1 MRKSLMVAGGLALA
15 LALVGCGETTE
26 GTPTAAFGDAKS
38 LVSAASESTAKQ
50 KSSKMTMEMKMGPI
64 TATGNGVGLYD
75 GANSKMAM
83 TMSMDMSAAGMG
95 PMEIEMRMLD
105 GVVYMKMPS
114 GMAGMPEGDQS
125 KPWIKMDLSDMAGAG
140 GMDISKMMEQNDPTK
155 MLELLEESGKLTGT
169 EQTQVDG
176 RPATKYS
183 FDVDF
188 KKMMEQY
195 GGGLGQMGDLDGLDM
210 DSMPMHV
217 WINAENLPVQFT
229 IDMSDVMKKAVE
241 SAGSSAPAGMNFDNA
256 SMTMKY
262 TDWGTEVTVEAPP
275 KSEISEAELPG

>member
-1 MRKSLMVAGGLALA
+1 MRKALMVAGGLALA
-15 LALVGCGETTE
+15 LTFSGCGKTTE
-26 GTPTAAFGDAKS
+26 GTPIAAFSDAQS

-50 KSSKMTMEMKMGPI
+50 KSSKVTMEMKMGPV

-83 TMSMDMSAAGMG
+83 TMSMDMSAAGMDS
-95 PMEIEMRMLD
+95 MDIKMRMLD
-105 GVVYMKMPS
+105 GVIYLKMPS
-114 GMAGMPEGDQS
+114 GMPGMPSTDSS
-125 KPWIKMDLSDMAGAG
+125 KPWIKMDLNDMAGAS
-140 GMDISKMMEQNDPTK
+140 GMDMSKMMEQNDPTK
-155 MLELLEESGKLTGT
+155 MLELLEESGELTGT

-195 GGGLGQMGDLDGLDM
+195 GGGLGQMGDMGGLEM
-210 DSMPMHV
+210 DSVPMDV

-229 IDMSDVMKKAVE
+229 IDMSGVMQKAME
-241 SAGSSAPAGMNFDNA
+241 SAGAPAGAKFDNA
-256 SMTMKY
+256 SVTAKY
-262 TDWGTEVTVEAPP
+262 TDWGTDVNVEAPP
-275 KSEISEAELPG
+275 ESEISDAELPG